1 MNGRQQQYRNDN
13 NSRESSEGSDAGTLI
28 KLGMPST
35 VRIIQQHQGHQQQLI
50 NESDARKSRDVSNSK
65 DAKNSGDANNHRDAS
80 NMVTLSLIQHQ
91 Q

>member
-35 VRIIQQHQGHQQQLI
+35 VRIQQHQGHQQQLI
-50 NESDARKSRDVSNSK
+50 NESDARKSQNVNNRS
-65 DAKNSGDANNHRDAS
+65 DAKKSRHANNNRDSS
-80 NMVTLSLIQHQ
+80 NRVILSLIQHQ